1 MTNPETEE
9 LTEKIKALEQ
19 EITKWKFKY
28 NSKNADY
35 ILLYQEFE
43 QYKKQKIYFPWL
55 LTLMFALLTLYF
67 YLNNHD

>member
-43 QYKKQKIYFPWL
+43 QYKKQKIYFP
-55 LTLMFALLTLYF
+55 
-67 YLNNHD
+67 